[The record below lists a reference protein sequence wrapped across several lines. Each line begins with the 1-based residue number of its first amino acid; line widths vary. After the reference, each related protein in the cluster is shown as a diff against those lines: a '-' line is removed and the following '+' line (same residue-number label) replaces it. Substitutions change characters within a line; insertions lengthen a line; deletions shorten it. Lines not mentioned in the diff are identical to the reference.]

1 MLRVYYGGSFDPVH
15 NGHLAIARTA
25 RDRLDA
31 EVILVPARD
40 PPHKPPTAAD
50 AAQRVEMLELAI
62 VGEPGLRV
70 DRRELA
76 RSGPSWTVDTLVELR
91 AELGPEAPIAWLIGA
106 DSLRQLHTW
115 NRWTRLFELAH
126 IIAVARPGVD
136 LEDAALRVEAPEVLA
151 RIAPR
156 RCDPAALAASP
167 AGGFALLALP
177 QLRPESSSEL
187 RRRIAGADPRWCDWV
202 PPAVA
207 IHIVQQGLYGVSA
220 AILPS
225 FPSSACP

>member
-1 MLRVYYGGSFDPVH
+1 MLQVYYGGSFDPVH

-25 RDRLDA
+25 RDRLGA

-50 AAQRVEMLELAI
+50 AAQRAEMLERAI
-62 VGEPGLRV
+62 AGEPGLRV

-91 AELGPEAPIAWLIGA
+91 AERGPKAPIAWLIGA

-115 NRWTRLFELAH
+115 SRWTRLFELAH
-126 IIAVARPGVD
+126 IVAVARPGFD
-136 LEDAALRVEAPEVLA
+136 LQEAALRAEAPEVLA
-151 RIAPR
+151 EIAPR
-156 RCDPAALAASP
+156 RCDPTALAASP

-187 RRRIAGADPRWCDWV
+187 RRRIAKADPHWCDWL

-207 IHIVQQGLYGVSA
+207 ALIVQQGLYGVSA
-220 AILPS
+220 AILPPS
-225 FPSSACP
+225 PSSACP